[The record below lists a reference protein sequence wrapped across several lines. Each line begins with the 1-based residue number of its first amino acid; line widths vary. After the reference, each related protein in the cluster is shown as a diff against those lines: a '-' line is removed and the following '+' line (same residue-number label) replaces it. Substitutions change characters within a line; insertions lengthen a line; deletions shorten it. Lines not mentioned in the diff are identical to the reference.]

1 MPGSEEFKNVWVI
14 IFSPSL
20 VILLKYIPLKQE
32 NNKPQS
38 INTKIVPL
46 LQTCLPG
53 WNSWS
58 EVKLPVLILKA
69 LRPKLSAQYFV
80 IHMVKQDNISHSYVR
95 WPNWLVWWL
104 VNSEVAYWLLKNM
117 VRYKPW
123 REKDEVGRP
132 LMTKS

>member
-38 INTKIVPL
+38 INTRIVPW